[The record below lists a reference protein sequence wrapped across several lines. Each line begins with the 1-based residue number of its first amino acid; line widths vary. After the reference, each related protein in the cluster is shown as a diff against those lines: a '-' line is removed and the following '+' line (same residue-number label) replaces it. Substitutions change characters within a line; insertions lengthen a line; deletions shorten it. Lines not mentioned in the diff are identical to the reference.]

1 MSQTQN
7 DPSNISVNENASLIN
22 HALTSPRRRI
32 TSWCRKIDHV
42 LKLSTVQR
50 CTMSWL
56 RWRASPFGRI
66 QPQVSLF
73 GSFTN
78 LILIFF
84 FIFGRP
90 QVNLLGSFI
99 SFILIYLYIFGRL
112 QLEVSLISQ
121 LCSILLFGIHWL
133 GQSTSPRSAS
143 YFCWLQLSLTLLCC
157 FNCSSFL
164 KPNWTDYKKT
174 CVF

>member
-1 MSQTQN
+1 MSQPQIY
-7 DPSNISVNENASLIN
+7 PSSIWRNEEEPLIN
-22 HALTSPRRRI
+22 HALSSPRQCI
-32 TSWCRKIDHV
+32 MSWCRKIDHV

-50 CTMSWL
+50 FIMSWL

-112 QLEVSLISQ
+112 QPEVSLISL
-121 LCSILLFGIHWL
+121 LCSIILFGIHWF

-143 YFCWLQLSLTLLCC
+143 YFCWLQLSLTL
-157 FNCSSFL
+157 
-164 KPNWTDYKKT
+164 
-174 CVF
+174 